1 MNNDARSRVQA
12 AVAAA
17 AALGLLSAAGGSA
30 QAQGLEPCWGVS
42 KAGQNACGN
51 ISATHTCS
59 GLSKTDYSPE
69 DWTFVARGT
78 CHKIGGLTREQAA
91 AKVKAMKAA
100 EAAKPPAV
108 KQAAPAGKPPIGKAA
123 VAKASAPVVKA
134 AASAPK

>member
-1 MNNDARSRVQA
+1 M
-12 AVAAA
+12 
-17 AALGLLSAAGGSA
+17 
-30 QAQGLEPCWGVS
+30 EPCWGVS

-108 KQAAPAGKPPIGKAA
+108 KQAAPAGKPPSGRRLLQRHPPQSSKLQLLR
-123 VAKASAPVVKA
+123 PNR
-134 AASAPK
+134 PTPQG